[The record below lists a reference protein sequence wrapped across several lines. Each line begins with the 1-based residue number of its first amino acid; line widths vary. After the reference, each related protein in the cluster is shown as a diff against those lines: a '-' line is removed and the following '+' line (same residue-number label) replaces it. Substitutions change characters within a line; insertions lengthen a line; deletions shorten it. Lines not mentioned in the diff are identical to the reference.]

1 MSVDTSRTIEIFASP
16 LKLVGYIALALAL
29 TAASAV
35 VAGLVPGVWFGAGDA
50 VFGAAGLVLF
60 GGAAAVM
67 IWRLFAQRGP
77 VVTLTPEGLRDIRVA
92 DDLIPWR
99 AVHAISTWERSRQ
112 KFMVVAV
119 DPAVERTLRLTRLA
133 RWTRGT
139 NRALG
144 ADGLCIAAQGLATD
158 HGTLVAS
165 AQAYARAAHG
175 IVLPDTEDAAAPS

>member
-1 MSVDTSRTIEIFASP
+1 MSVDTSRTIAFFMAP
-16 LKLVGYIALALAL
+16 WKLVGLIALSLGMLAL
-29 TAASAV
+29 SAA
-35 VAGLVPGVWFGAGDA
+35 VAGLVPGVELGPGDA
-50 VFGAAGLVLF
+50 VFGYAGLALF
-60 GGAAAVM
+60 GAATALLV
-67 IWRLFAQRGP
+67 WRLVTQRGP
-77 VVTLTPEGLRDIRVA
+77 VVTLTPEGLRDTRVA
-92 DDLIPWR
+92 ADLIPWR

-133 RWTRGT
+133 RWTRDA

-158 HGTLVAS
+158 HETLVAA

-175 IVLPDTEDAAAPS
+175 IAPPAANRAAAS